1 VSADTGAEQNPA
13 IFERSFIEVAARG
26 VSGTEETILGS
37 AFVGAGLLLQDGG
50 DGNGGDHQG
59 IYREPGEGTE

>member
-13 IFERSFIEVAARG
+13 IFERSLIEVAARG

-37 AFVGAGLLLQDGG
+37 AFVGSGPLQDGENGNRG
-50 DGNGGDHQG
+50 DYQG
-59 IYREPGEGTE
+59 IYREPREGTE